1 MRNLI
6 GKTAVVTGGARG
18 IGQAIIKRLAED
30 GADIVSIDLS
40 SSEETCEMVRSLGR
54 KPLGLIADVSSF
66 EALTAAAEEVKKHF
80 GPAHILVNNA
90 ALHPHMTM
98 FDNLTPELWRKT
110 MTVNLDSMFYASKAF
125 VPQMRENAWGRIVN
139 MSSSVVNVAPPGGIH
154 YITSKAGVLGLT
166 RGLARELGVDGIT
179 VNALAPSVVDTPGF
193 EAMGLSQEMVD
204 AVVAQQSIKMLTQVS
219 DLTGTVSFLC
229 SEDARLYTG
238 QHVHIDGGIVFAD

>member
-1 MRNLI
+1 MRDLT
-6 GKTAVVTGGARG
+6 GKIAVVTGGARG
-18 IGQAIIKRLAED
+18 IGQAIIERLAED

-40 SSEETCEMVRSLGR
+40 PSDETCEIVKGLGR
-54 KPLGLIADVSSF
+54 KALGLIADVSSF
-66 EALTAAAEEVKKHF
+66 DALAAAAQEVVEHF

-90 ALHPHMTM
+90 GLHPHMTM
-98 FDNLTPELWRKT
+98 FDKLTPELWRKT
-110 MTVNLDSMFYASKAF
+110 MTVNLDSMFYAAKAF
-125 VPQMRENAWGRIVN
+125 VPQMRENGWGRIVN

-179 VNALAPSVVDTPGF
+179 ANALAPSIVETPGF
-193 EAMGLSQEMVD
+193 EAMGLSPEMLD
-204 AVVAQQSIKMLTQVS
+204 AVISQQSIKSLTQVS

-229 SEDARLYTG
+229 SDEARLYTG